1 MKACK
6 FRFLQNVHY
15 RSEGV
20 AERDIG
26 SLRMMGWGLMLA
38 ENSSVV
44 VAAAAVT
51 GPPGGFL

>member
-1 MKACK
+1 M
-6 FRFLQNVHY
+6 
-15 RSEGV
+15 

-44 VAAAAVT
+44 AAAVPRV
-51 GPPGGFL
+51 GQGQVKGVRLKGFVSFYLF